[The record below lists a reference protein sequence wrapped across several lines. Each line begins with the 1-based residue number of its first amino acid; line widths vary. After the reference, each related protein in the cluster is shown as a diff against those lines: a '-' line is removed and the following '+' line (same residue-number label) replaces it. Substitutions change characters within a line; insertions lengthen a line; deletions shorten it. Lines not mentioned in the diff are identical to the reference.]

1 MTHESFREEV
11 TIFLNATANMVRDKN
26 DDYAGDSDNAFEA
39 FDQAAE
45 VLGLTREQ
53 VWAVFYM
60 KHVQAVMRWI
70 NTGELSSEGIRERL
84 IDLAAYPAILAASVE
99 EKKSG

>member
-1 MTHESFREEV
+1 MTHLSFKLAVNSFLDEV
-11 TIFLNATANMVRDKN
+11 GDMVRDKN